1 MPRRLRLAVGTL
13 VASMATVSLAGCTQA
28 VIIEPAP
35 AASDPVCA
43 EVLRATPHELGGAEL
58 RSTTAQSARAW
69 GEPAITL
76 RCGVAELGPTTDRC
90 IGVTG
95 ADGLTVNWVVAEN
108 DEDSSEADRG
118 RFTFTTYGRSPAIQV
133 VVPVEYAGTDA
144 TGVLVDLAPAVSFT
158 QEQRTCLG
166 LAPDGSVTT

>member
-1 MPRRLRLAVGTL
+1 MPRSSRLAVVATL
-13 VASMATVSLAGCTQA
+13 AALAAAGLAGCSQAA

-43 EVLRATPHELGGAEL
+43 QVLRATPQELGGAEM
-58 RSTTAQSARAW
+58 RSTTAQAARAW
-69 GEPAITL
+69 GDPAITF
-76 RCGVAELGPTTDRC
+76 RCGVPELGPTTDRC
-90 IGVTG
+90 IAVTG

-108 DEDSSEADRG
+108 NEVAGEDSERG

-144 TGVLVDLAPAVSFT
+144 TGVLVDLASAVAFT
-158 QEQRTCLG
+158 QEKRECQG
-166 LAPDGSVTT
+166 L